1 MMRTS
6 TQLAV
11 VGLLVAAMAGISTAG
26 QAQMAVNADLAKRGK
41 TVFNNKGCSGCHSVG
56 KGRMAG
62 PDLIGVTDRRNGT
75 WLRRWLKDTDQ
86 MLANDSTAQAML
98 AEAKG
103 VKMPNMKLSD
113 ADIEALLNYIA
124 QETEKKK
131 GS

>member
-1 MMRTS
+1 MRTS

>member
-1 MMRTS
+1 MIRTS
-6 TQLAV
+6 KLAL
-11 VGLLVAAMAGISTAG
+11 VGLVVAALVGISTAA

-41 TVFNNKGCSGCHSVG
+41 TVFNNKGCGGCHSVG

-62 PDLIGVTDRRNGT
+62 PDLLGVTDRREAG
-75 WLRRWLKDTDQ
+75 WLRRWLKETDQ
-86 MLANDSTAQAML
+86 MLANDSAAQAML

-103 VKMPNMKLSD
+103 VKMPNLKLTD

>member
-6 TQLAV
+6 KLALF
-11 VGLLVAAMAGISTAG
+11 GLVVAALAGISTAA

-41 TVFNNKGCSGCHSVG
+41 MLFQNRGCTGCHSVG

-62 PDLIGVTDRRNGT
+62 PDLLGVTDRRDGA
-75 WLRRWLKDTDQ
+75 WLRRWLKETDQ

-98 AEAKG
+98 AESKG
-103 VKMPNMKLSD
+103 VKMPNMKLTD

>member
-1 MMRTS
+1 MIRTS
-6 TQLAV
+6 KLALI
-11 VGLLVAAMAGISTAG
+11 GLVALGLGISTAA

-41 TVFNNKGCSGCHSVG
+41 TVFSNKGCGGCHSVG

-62 PDLIGVTDRRNGT
+62 PDLLGVTDRRDGA
-75 WLRRWLKDTDQ
+75 WLRRWLKETDQ
-86 MLANDSTAQAML
+86 MLANDSTARAML

-103 VKMPNMKLSD
+103 VKMPNLKLTD
-113 ADIEALLNYIA
+113 ADIDALLNYIA